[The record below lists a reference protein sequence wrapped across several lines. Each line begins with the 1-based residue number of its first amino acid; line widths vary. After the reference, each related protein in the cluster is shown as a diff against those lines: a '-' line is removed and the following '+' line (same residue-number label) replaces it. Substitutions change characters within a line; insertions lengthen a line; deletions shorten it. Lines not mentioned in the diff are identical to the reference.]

1 MGPEIVDER
10 TETDPLTALAVER
23 GIREMI
29 HELCADFRQPPAG
42 NENLELGTGH
52 VQHGVDLHHPGR
64 HGVAEIEPRK
74 TARRSKKSR
83 QAGTSSRP
91 EGPGQGRSFR
101 QVESPFEG
109 LPSNGLSNFYYLH
122 ILGSRVPNI
131 LEPDGLAGCFR
142 CAYVWPPRSTAPRR
156 CPRCKSTLWDVPKL
170 QPIRKGKGLGIPEI
184 LGPKRVELTAA
195 LQANRARNPRVF
207 GSVARSEASARSDL
221 DLLVDFDADASVF
234 DHMGLL
240 QDLERLFGRKVDV
253 ADPRGLHWL
262 IRPQVLFEAVPV

>member
-1 MGPEIVDER
+1 M
-10 TETDPLTALAVER
+10 
-23 GIREMI
+23 
-29 HELCADFRQPPAG
+29 
-42 NENLELGTGH
+42 
-52 VQHGVDLHHPGR
+52 
-64 HGVAEIEPRK
+64 
-74 TARRSKKSR
+74 
-83 QAGTSSRP
+83 
-91 EGPGQGRSFR
+91 
-101 QVESPFEG
+101 ESPFGG
-109 LPSNGLSNFYYLH
+109 LPSNGLSNFYYLR
-122 ILGSRVPNI
+122 IIGSHVPNI

-142 CAYVWPPRSTAPRR
+142 CAYVWPPRSGAPRR

-184 LGPKRVELTAA
+184 LGPKREELTAA
-195 LQANRARNPRVF
+195 LQAHRARNPRVF

-240 QDLERLFGRKVDV
+240 QDLERVFGRKVDV